1 MFPKTRAYAK
11 CYYSQTK
18 GMYFLIEDNDLLEKC
33 YDIWDKFGADIK
45 KVFQSEKNSWKPK

>member
-18 GMYFLIEDNDLLEKC
+18 GMYFLIEDDDLLEKC

-45 KVFQSEKNSWKPK
+45 KVFHSEKNS